1 MIAHAAEL
9 YRFRALIWTLVLRE
23 LRARYRGSLL
33 GFLWSFL
40 NPLLLMLVYVLV
52 FSVYLRVPMHGYA
65 VFLFSGLLPWLWF
78 SSSLGHA
85 AGVIVGSG
93 ALVKRILFPAEI
105 LPLVSVLSNM
115 VNMLLSLPLLFAFLL
130 VFGIRPGPTLL
141 FLPVLLG
148 LQLSLTAGLALALA
162 ALNVHLLDV
171 EQILANVL
179 VFLVNLAQ
187 GSSLTQVSGSLFEKG
202 ALFVP
207 GGLDQGEWWR
217 LITAAFLHASLIHL
231 GMNMLVLWFVG
242 TPVEQAVGRGR
253 FLAIY
258 IVSGLAGSAGAIIFS
273 PNAVTVGASGA
284 IFGILGAALVLEAQ
298 RSYVLGGQALGLI
311 AVNLVLTFAIPN
323 ISVGGHVGGL
333 IGGALSMLAFSRLG
347 RTHGIY
353 GRPGLLGIAGVIA
366 VGVASVLVAYFRVQ
380 GLTA

>member
-162 ALNVHLLDV
+162 AVNVHLRDV

-179 VFLVNLAQ
+179 VLLFFLSPILYPVSTVPSTLA
-187 GSSLTQVSGSLFEKG
+187 LGSLLTLPLRPLYFLNPV
-202 ALFVP
+202 A
-207 GGLDQGEWWR
+207 GLVQSYQNIFYYGREPHW
-217 LITAAFLHASLIHL
+217 IHL
-231 GMNMLVLWFVG
+231 GMATLSAVL
-242 TPVEQAVGRGR
+242 A
-253 FLAIY
+253 
-258 IVSGLAGSAGAIIFS
+258 
-273 PNAVTVGASGA
+273 
-284 IFGILGAALVLEAQ
+284 
-298 RSYVLGGQALGLI
+298 VLGGYWVFDRLRD
-311 AVNLVLTFAIPN
+311 
-323 ISVGGHVGGL
+323 S
-333 IGGALSMLAFSRLG
+333 LAEE
-347 RTHGIY
+347 
-353 GRPGLLGIAGVIA
+353 V
-366 VGVASVLVAYFRVQ
+366 
-380 GLTA
+380 